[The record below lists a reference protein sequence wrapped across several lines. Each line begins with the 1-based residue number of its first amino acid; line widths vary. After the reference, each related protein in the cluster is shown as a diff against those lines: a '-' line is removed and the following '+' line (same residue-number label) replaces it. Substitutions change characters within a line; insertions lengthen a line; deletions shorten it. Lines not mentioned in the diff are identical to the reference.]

1 MFNSMVSYIALFS
14 INRCDDE
21 VIDKYCFMNKVLGV
35 DIQDD
40 MGRHE
45 VGYVEDVLK
54 TPINENKGCRFRA
67 SFRVNKV
74 SDTIDIQYSY
84 INTTAELYIR

>member
-1 MFNSMVSYIALFS
+1 MV
-14 INRCDDE
+14 
-21 VIDKYCFMNKVLGV
+21 DKYCYMIEVLGV

-74 SDTIDIQYSY
+74 SYKIDIQYSY
-84 INTTAELYIR
+84 INTTAKLYIRW

>member
-1 MFNSMVSYIALFS
+1 MVTYSALFS
-14 INRCDDE
+14 INRCDDD
-21 VIDKYCFMNKVLGV
+21 VIDKYCFMNEVLGV

-74 SDTIDIQYSY
+74 SYKIDIQYSY
-84 INTTAELYIR
+84 INTTAELFIR